1 MKNEQ
6 ENEYI
11 SDFWPCLSIIRD
23 VKDALGFIPGI
34 LAFVDGQFYNYRWIQ
49 AIIHLEV
56 KRSL

>member
-11 SDFWPCLSIIRD
+11 SNFWPCLSIIRD

-34 LAFVDGQFYNYRWIQ
+34 LAFVDGQFYN
-49 AIIHLEV
+49 
-56 KRSL
+56 